1 MTSLDEKT
9 DAAVHAYA
17 EEIIASAKEHDP
29 KAYVVLDIDQSE
41 CVSESLHA
49 SQATITSE
57 LGVVIVFPNFKKK
70 SAAAAILNVGKVEY
84 LEKEGFDDEFINK
97 STIYSSL
104 LHAGNP
110 DHAKTLG
117 YYLTTKIN
125 GIGRGSV
132 DNV

>member
-9 DAAVHAYA
+9 DAAVRAYA
-17 EEIIASAKEHDP
+17 EEIIANVKERDP
-29 KAYVVLDIDQSE
+29 KVYVVLDIDQSE
-41 CVSESLHA
+41 CNSKPLHA

-70 SAAAAILNVGKVEY
+70 SACAAILNVGKVEY
-84 LEKEGFDDEFINK
+84 LEKEGFDEEFIKN

-104 LHAGNP
+104 LDNDNP
-110 DHAKTLG
+110 DHVKTLG

-125 GIGRGSV
+125 GIGWGRV

>member
-17 EEIIASAKEHDP
+17 NEIIANAKERDP
-29 KAYVVLDIDQSE
+29 LAYVVLDIEQNECGSE
-41 CVSESLHA
+41 PLYA
-49 SQATITSE
+49 SKATITSE

-70 SAAAAILNVGKVEY
+70 SAAAAILNVGKYEY
-84 LEKEGFDDEFINK
+84 LEKEGFDEEFINN
-97 STIYSSL
+97 STIFSTL

-110 DHAKTLG
+110 DHVKTLG
-117 YYLTTKIN
+117 YYLTTKID